1 MPQALLHFQ
10 LQFEIIGIQVL
21 FQKVCAQHLAAQM
34 SLNQLAE
41 NNEKKVDQVSSFSI
55 CRVPC
60 LGLGD
65 WVDYD

>member
-1 MPQALLHFQ
+1 
-10 LQFEIIGIQVL
+10 
-21 FQKVCAQHLAAQM
+21 M

-41 NNEKKVDQVSSFSI
+41 NKNEKKAGQVSSFSI